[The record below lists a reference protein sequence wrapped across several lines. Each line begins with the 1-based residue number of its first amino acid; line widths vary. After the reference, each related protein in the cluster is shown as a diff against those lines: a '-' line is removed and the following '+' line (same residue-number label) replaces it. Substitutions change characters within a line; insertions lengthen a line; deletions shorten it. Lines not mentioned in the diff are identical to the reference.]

1 MIMNEHASF
10 EGANN
15 KAFNSSILFLVVTDN
30 KLHFKRNHMA
40 KMIMEGLSNT
50 FQSYSLLNQP

>member
-40 KMIMEGLSNT
+40 KMIMEANITRPNGI
-50 FQSYSLLNQP
+50 YSV